1 MEMLNTLRDTLSS
14 VQAELSTG
22 VEKLRMNVTAS
33 MVAQEKVSTESIN
46 EVLNTA
52 AGSELFQNFQSLIS
66 EVEENGAE
74 GGRLANLCSTRM
86 GRCQQMCKEK
96 ADAVMEIDDFLRC
109 SAEFDKKIREITSQL
124 TKVTRFCNQTEQ
136 AMTYLEA
143 LCEVAHTEGE
153 VDLIRQQARSAAT
166 IVQIE
171 QDSPSV
177 LTFSSAVRARPEDAV
192 QAQQEEV
199 MLEEFL
205 SSKDLHIP

>member
-1 MEMLNTLRDTLSS
+1 MDMFNTLRDTFSS

-22 VEKLRMNVTAS
+22 VEKLRMNVTAN
-33 MVAQEKVSTESIN
+33 MAQQKVSNESVN
-46 EVLNTA
+46 EVLNTS
-52 AGSELFQNFQSLIS
+52 AGNELLQNFQNLIT

-96 ADAVMEIDDFLRC
+96 ADAVMEIDDFLRN
-109 SAEFDKKIREITSQL
+109 SAEFDKKIREINSQIIKL
-124 TKVTRFCNQTEQ
+124 TRFCNQTEQ

-171 QDSPSV
+171 CDSPSV
-177 LTFSSAVRARPEDAV
+177 LTSAALRTRPEDAAK
-192 QAQQEEV
+192 AQQEEM

-205 SSKDLHIP
+205 SSKNMQLP

>member
-1 MEMLNTLRDTLSS
+1 MDMLNTLRDTLSS

-22 VEKLRMNVTAS
+22 VEKLRMNVSANI
-33 MVAQEKVSTESIN
+33 VAQQKVSTESVN
-46 EVLNTA
+46 EILNTS
-52 AGSELFQNFQSLIS
+52 AGNELLQNFQNLIT

-96 ADAVMEIDDFLRC
+96 ADAVMEIDEFLRN
-109 SAEFDKKIREITSQL
+109 SVEFDKKIREINAQISKL
-124 TKVTRFCNQTEQ
+124 TRFCNQTEQ

-153 VDLIRQQARSAAT
+153 VDLIRQQAKSAAT

-171 QDSPSV
+171 CESPSV
-177 LTFSSAVRARPEDAV
+177 LTSALRSRPEDAV
-192 QAQQEEV
+192 KAQQEEV

-205 SSKDLHIP
+205 SSKNMQLP

>member
-1 MEMLNTLRDTLSS
+1 MEMLSSLRETLSS
-14 VQAELSTG
+14 VQIELSSG
-22 VEKLRMNVTAS
+22 VEKLRNNVTGNI
-33 MVAQEKVSTESIN
+33 VAQQKVSSDSIN

-52 AGSELFQNFQSLIS
+52 AGNDLLTNFQGMIA
-66 EVEENGAE
+66 EIEENSAE

-96 ADAVMEIDDFLRC
+96 ADAVMEIDNFIRD
-109 SAEFDKKIREITSQL
+109 SNEFDKKIREITSQI
-124 TKVTRFCNQTEQ
+124 TKLHRFCNQTEQ

-143 LCEVAHTEGE
+143 LCQVIRTEEE

-171 QDSPSV
+171 CDSPNM
-177 LTFSSAVRARPEDAV
+177 LTTALRSRPED
-192 QAQQEEV
+192 QAKSQQEEV

-205 SSKDLHIP
+205 SSKKLEIP

>member
-1 MEMLNTLRDTLSS
+1 MDMFNTLRDTFSS

-22 VEKLRMNVTAS
+22 VEKLRMNVTAN
-33 MVAQEKVSTESIN
+33 MAQQKVSNESVN
-46 EVLNTA
+46 EVLNTS
-52 AGSELFQNFQSLIS
+52 AGNELLQNFQNLIT

-96 ADAVMEIDDFLRC
+96 ADAVMEIDDFLRN
-109 SAEFDKKIREITSQL
+109 SAEFDKKIRGINSQIIKL
-124 TKVTRFCNQTEQ
+124 TRFCNQTEQ

-171 QDSPSV
+171 CDSPSV
-177 LTFSSAVRARPEDAV
+177 LTSAALRTRPEDAAK
-192 QAQQEEV
+192 AQQEEM

-205 SSKDLHIP
+205 SSKNMQLP

>member
-22 VEKLRMNVTAS
+22 VEKLRMNVTAN
-33 MVAQEKVSTESIN
+33 MAAQQKVSTESVN
-46 EVLNTA
+46 EILNTS
-52 AGSELFQNFQSLIS
+52 AGNELLQNFQNLIT

-96 ADAVMEIDDFLRC
+96 ADAVMEIDEFLRN
-109 SAEFDKKIREITSQL
+109 SAEFDKKIREINAQI
-124 TKVTRFCNQTEQ
+124 TKLARFCNQTEQ

-171 QDSPSV
+171 CESPSV
-177 LTFSSAVRARPEDAV
+177 LTSLRSRPEDAV
-192 QAQQEEV
+192 KAQQEEV

-205 SSKDLHIP
+205 SSKNAQLP

>member
-1 MEMLNTLRDTLSS
+1 MDMLNTLRDTLSS

-22 VEKLRMNVTAS
+22 VEKLRMNVTS
-33 MVAQEKVSTESIN
+33 NMVAQQKVSTESVN
-46 EVLNTA
+46 EILNTS
-52 AGSELFQNFQSLIS
+52 AGNELLQNFQNLLI
-66 EVEENGAE
+66 ELEENGAE

-96 ADAVMEIDDFLRC
+96 ADAVMEIDEFLRN
-109 SAEFDKKIREITSQL
+109 SAEFDKKIREITGQI
-124 TKVTRFCNQTEQ
+124 TKLTRFCNQTEQ

-143 LCEVAHTEGE
+143 LCEVSHTEGE

-171 QDSPSV
+171 CDSPSV
-177 LTFSSAVRARPEDAV
+177 LASALRSRPEDAAK
-192 QAQQEEV
+192 AQQEEV

-205 SSKDLHIP
+205 SSKNMTMP

>member
-1 MEMLNTLRDTLSS
+1 MDMFNTLRDTFSS

-22 VEKLRMNVTAS
+22 VEKLRMNVTAN
-33 MVAQEKVSTESIN
+33 MAQQKVSNESVN
-46 EVLNTA
+46 EVFNTS
-52 AGSELFQNFQSLIS
+52 AGNELLQNFQNLIT

-96 ADAVMEIDDFLRC
+96 ADAVMEIDDFLRN
-109 SAEFDKKIREITSQL
+109 SAEFDKKIREINSQIIKL
-124 TKVTRFCNQTEQ
+124 TRFCNQTEQ

-171 QDSPSV
+171 CDSPSV
-177 LTFSSAVRARPEDAV
+177 LTSAALRTRPEDAAK
-192 QAQQEEV
+192 AQQEEM

-205 SSKDLHIP
+205 SSKNMQLP